1 MWVSNVTQVPSIIGR
16 VADTFSDV
24 YPRPGASCRPPADHV
39 ILASQIMRHHRTAFG
54 VGKEAIFDETRFV
67 IQNAYT
73 GGSNNL
79 KKTFAAVQKHRND
92 AYNEFCARE
101 LDYAR
106 GDDFLQIGRVDVAA
120 LCRQL
125 FGSSRLLSSM
135 SRLRRAAEPA
145 KLATHGLAYSPPAAS
160 TPNSVE
166 KLALMGA
173 LDGDAP

>member
-16 VADTFSDV
+16 VADIFSDV
-24 YPRPGASCRPPADHV
+24 YPRPAARCRPPADHLV
-39 ILASQIMRHHRTAFG
+39 LASQIMKHHRAAFG
-54 VGKEAIFDETRFV
+54 VGNEAMFDENRFV

-79 KKTFAAVQKHRND
+79 KKTFAEVQKHRNN

-106 GDDFLQIGRVDVAA
+106 GDDFLQIGRVDVNA

-125 FGSSRLLSSM
+125 FGGSRLLSSM
-135 SRLRRAAEPA
+135 FRFHRGTPVVA
-145 KLATHGLAYSPPAAS
+145 HSPLAAS
-160 TPNSVE
+160 TPDNFGE
-166 KLALMGA
+166 LALKGA
-173 LDGDAP
+173 LDGEAP